1 MSSISLHTGIEV
13 TSLFAPMREILF
25 TAKFG
30 FLSKPL
36 WEEFFARRS
45 RAQNY
50 RNWNKLVSTKYFRVY
65 DSDVLQNVLVLA
77 PKAIAELQKQGF
89 VAVKRPYIGQIDH
102 DIKAAKLLLSLEKDN
117 VIESY
122 KTEAELKKR
131 FMVWMKTTHK
141 GKSAK
146 FPDLTIELK
155 EPKSFRNV
163 AIEIEQSLKSFDRY
177 KQIMINYAS
186 AKSIEAVI
194 FVSDQQA
201 VFNRIS
207 RAMKETNYPSWER
220 PVGFGEM
227 NEWLKNPT
235 TAPIYLSRGTSSIR
249 EWTRVA
255 A

>member
-1 MSSISLHTGIEV
+1 MISRGVPI
-13 TSLFAPMREILF
+13 REIMF
-25 TAKFG
+25 AAKMG

-36 WEEFFARRS
+36 WREFFAIKS
-45 RAQNY
+45 RAQNA
-50 RNWNKLVSTKYFRVY
+50 RNWKAFRDLGFFQVHKSKMLP
-65 DSDVLQNVLVLA
+65 DVLVLA
-77 PKAIAELQKQGF
+77 PKAITELQKLG
-89 VAVKRPYIGQIDH
+89 VVPVTPPHLGLYDH
-102 DIKAAKLLLSLEKDN
+102 DVKVSQVILGLEKDK
-117 VIESY
+117 VVDHY
-122 KTEAELKKR
+122 TTEAELKKR
-131 FMVWMKTTHK
+131 FTVWMKTTHE

-155 EPKSFRNV
+155 EPKNFRKV

-177 KQIMINYAS
+177 KQIMTNYAS

-235 TAPIYLSRGTSSIR
+235 TAPIYLSRGTSTIR
-249 EWTRVA
+249 DWTRVA